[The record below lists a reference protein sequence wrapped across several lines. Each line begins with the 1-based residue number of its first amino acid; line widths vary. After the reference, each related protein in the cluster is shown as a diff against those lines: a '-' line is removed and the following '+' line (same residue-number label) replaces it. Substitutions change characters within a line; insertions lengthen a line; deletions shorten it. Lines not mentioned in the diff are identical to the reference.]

1 MSLSGRNYGTC
12 ITHTRDAR
20 RATAHATLSLSAQR
34 MLQRTDADRRGPGAG
49 RAVASHATIPA
60 SAYVVR
66 CHTSP
71 SRLEKAPLDEG
82 GRAYAEPGR
91 LLAAAELGRSMPVGC
106 AWRAVPAEA
115 GLLTPAE
122 AGRTLAVVVTVEPSE
137 PR

>member
-20 RATAHATLSLSAQR
+20 RATAHALTLNECFNEP
-34 MLQRTDADRRGPGAG
+34 TPTGADRVPG